1 MFGGVSAPF
10 IHRPVATTL
19 LMVAILLVG
28 LVAYPN
34 LAVAPLPQVDFPTI
48 TVAASLPGA
57 SPETMA
63 ASVAQPLERQIAQ
76 IPGVTQMT
84 STSSLGATAIAVQFD
99 LNRNIDAAAN
109 DIQAAINAAAGQLP
123 KDLPSPPTY
132 RKVNPSDTPILILS
146 VRSDVEP
153 IIDVDDVAENIL
165 AQRISQ
171 ISGVSLV
178 RVGGQQTPAIR
189 IQIDPAKLVEKG
201 LQLEDVRQQI
211 GIATVDSP
219 KGALI
224 GPKQTFTIYDNDQL
238 TVAQP
243 WNDVIVAYRNGAPVR
258 VRDIGRAEAGP
269 ADTTQAAWSNGK
281 SSVFLVIWKQP
292 GANVIDTV
300 EAIKRA
306 LGPLQAAI
314 PHDIQVKVLS
324 DRTLT
329 IRASVRDVEFTLML
343 TVALVVMVIF
353 VFLRSVWTTVIP
365 AVTIPLALL
374 GACALMWAVGYSLDN
389 LSLMAFTIAVGFVVD
404 DAIVMLENITRH
416 VEEGERPFEA
426 ALKGSGEIGFTI
438 ISMSTSL
445 IAVLMPLLMMSGLIG
460 RLFREFSVT
469 IAMTIAVSALVS
481 LTLSPMMASR
491 FLKSR
496 DEERHGR
503 LYKLSE
509 KGFVTLARAYE
520 RGLDFV
526 LRHRFATLMTFIATV
541 VATVYLF
548 VEIPKGF
555 FPQQDTGVLYGTTE
569 AAQDVSF
576 PEMYRLQEEAGKVVM
591 ADPAVETMGM
601 GLGAGVG
608 TTGQNQGRM
617 FITLKPEDERDV
629 SIFQVIS
636 RLRPKLAQIKG
647 LRTYLFAAQDVT
659 VGARFAKTQFQYTLQ
674 DANLDELNA
683 WAPKIL
689 DKLKSLAELRDVA
702 TDQENAGTTLTL
714 KIDRDMASRFGI
726 QPQLI
731 DDTLYDAFGQRE
743 VTQYFTQ
750 VNTYW
755 VVEEVLP
762 SLQGDPA
769 TLDKIYI
776 RSPTTGQMVP
786 LSAFAK
792 WTTNPVAPL
801 SISHQGQFPAITI
814 SFNLAEGVA
823 LGTAT
828 AAVQRVER
836 ELQLPR
842 GLTTTFQGNA
852 QAFEESLVTVP
863 LLILAALVSVY
874 LILGVLYESFIHPL
888 TILSTL
894 PSAGVGAIATLML
907 FGYEFSLV
915 ALIGVILLIGI
926 VKKNGIMM
934 VDFAIAAEREEGRP
948 TVEAIREAALL
959 RFRPIMMTTMAA
971 LLGSIPLML
980 SHGSGSEMRQP
991 LGFTM
996 FGGLLFSQAL
1006 TLFTTPV
1013 IYLYLDRLS
1022 HWLSGGSGRTKP
1034 RGEGGREAAW
1044 GAGART
1050 AARARLGRSARQGC
1064 GVNGGAPGQSACPDN
1079 FGGRRKDARDW
1090 HRGRDA
1096 HC

>member
-1 MFGGVSAPF
+1 MFGGFSAPF
-10 IHRPVATTL
+10 IRRPVATTL
-19 LMVAILLVG
+19 ILVAILLVE
-28 LVAYPN
+28 LVAYPS
-34 LAVAPLPQVDFPTI
+34 LPVAPLPQIDFPTI
-48 TVAASLPGA
+48 SVSASLPGA

-76 IPGVTQMT
+76 IPGVSQMT
-84 STSSLGATAIAVQFD
+84 STSALGVTAVTVQFD

-146 VRSDVEP
+146 VLSDVAP
-153 IIDVDDVAENIL
+153 IIEVDDVAENIL

-189 IQIDPAKLVEKG
+189 IQVDPAKLVEKG

-211 GIATVDSP
+211 GVATVDSP

-224 GPKQTFTIYDNDQL
+224 GPRQTFTIYDNDQL
-238 TVAQP
+238 TAAKP
-243 WNDVIVAYRNGAPVR
+243 WNDVIIAYRNGAPVR
-258 VRDIGRAEAGP
+258 VRDIGRAVSGP

-281 SSVFLVIWKQP
+281 SGVFLVIWKQP

-300 EAIKRA
+300 EAIKKA
-306 LGPLQAAI
+306 LSPLRAAI
-314 PHDIQVKVLS
+314 PTNIHLQILS

-329 IRASVRDVEFTLML
+329 IRAAVREVQFTLML
-343 TVALVVMVIF
+343 TVGLVVMVIF
-353 VFLRSVWTTVIP
+353 IFLRKLWATVIP

-374 GACALMWAVGYSLDN
+374 GASALMWAVGYSIDN

-404 DAIVMLENITRH
+404 NAIVMLENITRH
-416 VEEGERPFEA
+416 IEEGETPLNA

-438 ISMSTSL
+438 ISISVSL
-445 IAVLMPLLMMSGLIG
+445 VAVLIPLLMMTGLIG

-469 IAMTIAVSALVS
+469 IGMTIAVSAFVA
-481 LTLSPMMASR
+481 LTLTPMMASR
-491 FLKSR
+491 FLRSH
-496 DEERHGR
+496 DEQRHGR
-503 LYKLSE
+503 LFNFSE
-509 KGFVTLARAYE
+509 KGFQALARGYE
-520 RGLDFV
+520 HGLDFV
-526 LRHRFATLMTFIATV
+526 LRHRFVTLMTFFATV
-541 VATVYLF
+541 LATVYLF
-548 VEIPKGF
+548 VTIPKGF
-555 FPQQDTGVLYGTTE
+555 FPQQDTGILYGTTE

-576 PEMYRLQEEAGKVVM
+576 PQMYRLQEEAGKIIQ

-608 TTGQNQGRM
+608 STGQNMGRM
-617 FITLKPEDERDV
+617 FITLKPEDQRDV
-629 SIFQVIS
+629 SIFEVIA
-636 RLRPKLAQIKG
+636 RLRPKLAQIRG

-674 DANLDELNA
+674 DVNLDELNA

-689 DKLKSLAELRDVA
+689 DKLKSLPELRDVA

-769 TLDKIYI
+769 TLDKLYV

-801 SISHQGQFPAITI
+801 SVSHQGQFPAVTI
-814 SFNLAEGVA
+814 SFNLAESVA
-823 LGTAT
+823 LGQAT
-828 AAVQRVER
+828 AAVQKAIQQ
-836 ELQLPR
+836 LQLPPS
-842 GLTTTFQGNA
+842 LTTTFQGNA
-852 QAFEESLVTVP
+852 QAFQESLTTVP
-863 LLILAALVSVY
+863 LLILAALVCVY
-874 LILGVLYESFIHPL
+874 IILGILYESFIHPL

-894 PSAGVGAIATLML
+894 PSAGVGALATLML

-915 ALIGVILLIGI
+915 ALIGLILLIGI

-934 VDFAIAAEREEGRP
+934 VDFAISAERDEGKS

-971 LLGSIPLML
+971 LLGSVPLML

-996 FGGLLFSQAL
+996 FGGLIFSQAL
-1006 TLFTTPV
+1006 TLFTTPIV
-1013 IYLYLDRLS
+1013 YLYLDRVS
-1022 HWLSGGSGRTKP
+1022 HWLSGGSGKAQPPTEKKP
-1034 RGEGGREAAW
+1034 VDTPPEERKRDPRLQPAWADGRVKAAE
-1044 GAGART
+1044 
-1050 AARARLGRSARQGC
+1050 
-1064 GVNGGAPGQSACPDN
+1064 
-1079 FGGRRKDARDW
+1079 
-1090 HRGRDA
+1090 
-1096 HC
+1096 